1 MSHAFMFPL
10 VRSGFARWFLALA
23 LVVYSAAVQAQP
35 LVPDKPSVEV
45 HLEVLRALKIN
56 SAPTSLTAPVAP
68 VEVVAEDTPRNIT
81 QSDRKIPAEQPMLG
95 QYEGVRQ
102 VPAPLPFAR
111 GQSPAVKWSEPP
123 PAPPRKPAPVK
134 KPVPKKKPVREV
146 PPAPSV
152 PSVSTATPEAEAEL
166 IKALEKETPPAAAA
180 PAPLPEPKPAPAPVT
195 ASPAPAP
202 TAKKEAPPVVLPAVD
217 LPPLPETPAPAA
229 PAPEIKKPVAA
240 KPVVAELPELPPLP
254 APEKAAPAKV
264 APAVPPIPPLVPE
277 ALPPAKPAAKAS
289 PPEVMVI
296 DKKSVAP
303 LPDIP
308 PLPPLP
314 DPSSSPT
321 KEVPLPPSVE
331 KRMEKIFEKQPAQQ
345 GIVSDKTKLIVPVT
359 PPKKEAGTEAKKE
372 VKEEAAL
379 AAAKEAERKAQL
391 DAKAQKAAE
400 AAVSPLAALPAPAT
414 LPAAAPVVAPP
425 PPAPTLPDKIE
436 LATTSNA
443 ELPPLPELPP
453 LTPITGEGKGE
464 TSLAMAQPT
473 EAVESKDLMA
483 QKTGAALKPFD
494 APEALPKVTSG
505 KKPESSTET
514 LADVPAT
521 LPPPPVPA
529 KAEKTQ
535 EPAAKSEPPS
545 APALPASGVAPE
557 TDKEPAKEE
566 SPANASETLHA
577 TILFDHDKMDLSEEN
592 KAKLKAIA
600 QEIRKNKWQVRV
612 VAYAAGT
619 PEQSSFARRIS
630 LSRALQIRA
639 YLIEQM
645 VDESAINVIAMGNK
659 KTSGNPNR
667 ADILVR

>member
-1 MSHAFMFPL
+1 MIPL

-23 LVVYSAAVQAQP
+23 LVVYSAAAQAQP

-56 SAPTSLTAPVAP
+56 SAPTSLTAPVAQ
-68 VEVVAEDTPRNIT
+68 VEVIAGDTPRNIT
-81 QSDRKIPAEQPMLG
+81 QSGRKIPAEQPMLG
-95 QYEGVRQ
+95 QHKGVRE
-102 VPAPLPFAR
+102 VPVTVPFAR
-111 GQSPAVKWSEPP
+111 GQSPAVKMSEPP

-146 PPAPSV
+146 PPAHAV

-166 IKALEKETPPAAAA
+166 IRALEKEARPAAAT

-195 ASPAPAP
+195 ASPAPPPA
-202 TAKKEAPPVVLPAVD
+202 AKKEPPPVVLPAVD

-229 PAPEIKKPVAA
+229 PAPEIKNPVAA

-254 APEKAAPAKV
+254 APEKVAPAKT
-264 APAVPPIPPLVPE
+264 APAIPPIPPLVPE

-296 DKKSVAP
+296 DKKSAAP

-314 DPSSSPT
+314 DPSASPA
-321 KEVPLPPSVE
+321 KAVPLPPSVE
-331 KRMEKIFEKQPAQQ
+331 KRMEKIFEKQPAQE

-372 VKEEAAL
+372 VKEEATPAD
-379 AAAKEAERKAQL
+379 AKEAERKAQL
-391 DAKAQKAAE
+391 DAKAEKE
-400 AAVSPLAALPAPAT
+400 AAAMVSPLAALPAITT
-414 LPAAAPVVAPP
+414 LPAAPPVVAPP
-425 PPAPTLPDKIE
+425 PPAPQIPEKIA
-436 LATTSNA
+436 LASA
-443 ELPPLPELPP
+443 GESELPALPGLPS
-453 LTPITGEGKGE
+453 LAPITGDTPKDM
-464 TSLAMAQPT
+464 SVVMAQPA

-494 APEALPKVTSG
+494 APETLPKVTSG

-514 LADVPAT
+514 LTDVPAT

-529 KAEKTQ
+529 KVEKNM
-535 EPAAKSEPPS
+535 EPAAKKELPS
-545 APALPASGVAPE
+545 TPALTESDVPPA

-566 SPANASETLHA
+566 APANASETLHA

-592 KAKLKAIA
+592 KAKLKDLA
-600 QEIRKNKWQVRV
+600 QEIRKNKWQIRV

-645 VDESAINVIAMGNK
+645 VDESAINVQAMGNK
-659 KTSGNPNR
+659 KTSENPNR